1 VSRAERTDDPFLAA
15 PSVKGRGLAFLRFLG
30 FVVLSIVLAVGTCFL
45 LAWLLVEFAVI
56 DATTRTVPVEVAM
69 ALQVASQSFGALAAT
84 ALMAWVGGRSLREF
98 GWSGDRRRRRLL
110 IGIATGFALMALLL
124 VVLHFA
130 SVFTVDRAN
139 PVDAQTLVSGAL
151 YGLLMI
157 AVAVSEESLFRGY
170 ALTALAQSIS
180 FWPAAVTMSILF
192 ALAHA
197 LNPGETVAGMVSV
210 AVFGLVL
217 AYSYR
222 RTGSLWFAV
231 GLHGSWDYAE
241 SFVFGVPNSGIV
253 MSGSLLNSEFH
264 GPTWLTGG
272 SAGPEGSL
280 LVPVVLLAIPLIV
293 STLWRGDGEAGA
305 AESTLTMP
313 TLSG

>member
-1 VSRAERTDDPFLAA
+1 VSRAKGTDDPFLAA
-15 PSVKGRGLAFLRFLG
+15 PSVKGRGLAFLRFLA
-30 FVVLSIVLAVGTCFL
+30 FVVLSSVLAIGTCLL
-45 LAWLLVEFAVI
+45 LAWLLVSFGVI
-56 DATTRTVPVEVAM
+56 DTTTRTVPIEGAM
-69 ALQVASQSFGALAAT
+69 ALQVASQTLGALVAT
-84 ALMAWVGGRSLREF
+84 ALMAWVGGRSLLEF
-98 GWSGDRRRRRLL
+98 GWSGDRRLRSLL
-110 IGIATGFALMALLL
+110 IGIASGFALMVLLL
-124 VVLHFA
+124 VALHFVSA
-130 SVFTVDRAN
+130 FAVDRAN
-139 PVDAQTLVSGAL
+139 PVDAQTVVSGAC
-151 YGLLMI
+151 YALLMVG
-157 AVAVSEESLFRGY
+157 VAVSEESLFRGY
-170 ALTALAQSIS
+170 ALTALSQSIS

-197 LNPGETVAGMVSV
+197 LNPGETFAGMVSV
-210 AVFGLVL
+210 VIFGLVL

-253 MSGSLLNSEFH
+253 MSGSLLHGQFH

-272 SAGPEGSL
+272 SAGPEGSVF
-280 LVPVVLLAIPLIV
+280 VPFVLLAIPLIV
-293 STLWRGDGEAGA
+293 STLWRGDGQAGA

>member
-1 VSRAERTDDPFLAA
+1 VSRGKETDDPFLSA
-15 PSVKGRGLAFLRFLG
+15 PGVKGRGLAFLRFLA
-30 FVVLSIVLAVGTCFL
+30 FVVLSSVLAVGTCLL
-45 LAWLLVEFAVI
+45 LAWLLVASAVV
-56 DATTRTVPVEVAM
+56 DATTRAVPIEGAM
-69 ALQVASQSFGALAAT
+69 ALQVAAQTFSAFAAT
-84 ALMAWVGGRSLREF
+84 ALMAWVGGRSLRDF
-98 GWSGDRRRRRLL
+98 GWSGDGRLRSLL
-110 IGIATGFALMALLL
+110 IGIATGFALMVLLL
-124 VVLHFA
+124 VALHLVSAFE
-130 SVFTVDRAN
+130 VDRAN
-139 PVDAQTLVSGAL
+139 PVDAQTVVSGTL

-157 AVAVSEESLFRGY
+157 GVAVSEESLFRGY
-170 ALTALAQSIS
+170 ALTALSQSLS

-197 LNPGETVAGMVSV
+197 LNPGETVTGMVSV
-210 AVFGLVL
+210 AIFGLVL

-253 MSGSLLNSEFH
+253 MSGALLHGQFH
-264 GPTWLTGG
+264 GPAWLTGG
-272 SAGPEGSL
+272 SAGPEGSV
-280 LVPVVLLAIPLIV
+280 LVPVVLLAIPLII
-293 STLWRGDGEAGA
+293 SLLWRADGQARP